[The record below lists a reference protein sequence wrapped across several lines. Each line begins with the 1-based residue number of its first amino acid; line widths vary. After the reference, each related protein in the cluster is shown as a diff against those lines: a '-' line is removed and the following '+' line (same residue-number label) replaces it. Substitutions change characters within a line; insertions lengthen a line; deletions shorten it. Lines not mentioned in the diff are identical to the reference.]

1 MQYNLDEIV
10 SDWKLFI
17 LLGKCQHRSK
27 KKKNFPVQDFC
38 MVNLMLL

>member
-17 LLGKCQHRSK
+17 LLGKCQHQGK
-27 KKKNFPVQDFC
+27 KKIFPVQDFC